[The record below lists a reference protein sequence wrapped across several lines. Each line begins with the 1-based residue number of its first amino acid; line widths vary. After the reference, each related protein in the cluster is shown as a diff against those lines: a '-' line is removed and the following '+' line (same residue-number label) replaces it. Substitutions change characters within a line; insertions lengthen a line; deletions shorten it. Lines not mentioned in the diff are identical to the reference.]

1 MPENKATPTPEVK
14 KPDAA
19 AKALGTPPTTEQ
31 KPPAAPQ
38 APQAPKAAA
47 PAEKKPGD
55 PPKEPPKVPP
65 APPTTPPPPPP
76 KAPPKQQEEKGK
88 AAEPKQAEVPKPAD
102 GKKPT
107 VAEKPGEKK
116 PDTKDA
122 APPPKAA
129 APTEPKEPA
138 GKKPEEKKTDEKA
151 PATAP
156 KPKAAPE
163 PKKPDPKVAPGDAT
177 KGASATDPKK
187 GETTPPAAEGK
198 GKPATDPKKPEDKA
212 PAAAPKGK
220 SVDTPKKEDAKGH
233 ITVSGKDKV
242 EIPIEPKPQ
251 PENGQGKK
259 EKPAPTTG
267 EAPLTPAQKGGQTR
281 KENNQ
286 AAKDFLDGKATI
298 DGKPI
303 EPLKSVP
310 AGKPKAETAVGPA
323 QEAEGPKGIV
333 ITQVYEDRLAPPSE
347 ADLKK
352 LPIPKEGEAFS
363 MRLHPAYFFE
373 FLEHPFT
380 INRET
385 KDYKDLRESIKE
397 NGIRDPV
404 YCRPREKG
412 GLEIISGHRRHDI
425 GTELNYPI
433 PTIIVQA
440 DDDTARIAVVD
451 GNLHRMDIPT
461 SELARAAKMKME
473 ALTRK
478 AGRRSKMEQLTA
490 PQKRSDQQVADDMG
504 MSRNQVQRLVRID
517 SLVPELKQQVDDK
530 KLPFNTAVELSYMNP
545 DEQKKVV
552 DFMQKEQVTPSMAQ
566 ATALKEASKHA
577 ATLEKYTP
585 SLAPEHK
592 VDEKKI
598 ASIIKPK
605 KEPELKV
612 TLTADELRG
621 YFPDKQ
627 PTVAE
632 AKRAIFDGLDMRKK
646 ALEKQAKKQDIK
658 NPAR

>member
-1 MPENKATPTPEVK
+1 MPQSGGIA
-14 KPDAA
+14 
-19 AKALGTPPTTEQ
+19 
-31 KPPAAPQ
+31 
-38 APQAPKAAA
+38 
-47 PAEKKPGD
+47 
-55 PPKEPPKVPP
+55 
-65 APPTTPPPPPP
+65 
-76 KAPPKQQEEKGK
+76 QQ
-88 AAEPKQAEVPKPAD
+88 
-102 GKKPT
+102 
-107 VAEKPGEKK
+107 
-116 PDTKDA
+116 
-122 APPPKAA
+122 
-129 APTEPKEPA
+129 
-138 GKKPEEKKTDEKA
+138 
-151 PATAP
+151 
-156 KPKAAPE
+156 
-163 PKKPDPKVAPGDAT
+163 
-177 KGASATDPKK
+177 
-187 GETTPPAAEGK
+187 
-198 GKPATDPKKPEDKA
+198 
-212 PAAAPKGK
+212 
-220 SVDTPKKEDAKGH
+220 
-233 ITVSGKDKV
+233 
-242 EIPIEPKPQ
+242 
-251 PENGQGKK
+251 
-259 EKPAPTTG
+259 
-267 EAPLTPAQKGGQTR
+267 
-281 KENNQ
+281 
-286 AAKDFLDGKATI
+286 
-298 DGKPI
+298 
-303 EPLKSVP
+303 
-310 AGKPKAETAVGPA
+310 
-323 QEAEGPKGIV
+323 AEGPKGIV
-333 ITQVYEDRLAPPSE
+333 ITQVFDDRLTPPTD

-373 FLEHPFT
+373 FLEHPFS

-425 GTELNYPI
+425 GTQLNYPI

-545 DEQKKVV
+545 EEQKKVV
-552 DFMQKEQVTPSMAQ
+552 DFMAKEQVTPSMAQ
-566 ATALKEASKHA
+566 ATALKEASRHAETLKKH
-577 ATLEKYTP
+577 TP
-585 SLAPEHK
+585 TLAPAHA

-598 ASIIKPK
+598 ASIIRPK

-612 TLTADELRG
+612 TLSADELRS
-621 YFPDKQ
+621 YFPEKL

-632 AKRAIFDGLDMRKK
+632 AKRAIFDGLNLRKK
-646 ALEKQAKKQDIK
+646 ALERQAKKQDVK

>member
-1 MPENKATPTPEVK
+1 MPESKATPTPEVK
-14 KPDAA
+14 KQDAA
-19 AKALGTPPTTEQ
+19 AKAPSTPPSTEQ
-31 KPPAAPQ
+31 KSPTAAQSPQ
-38 APQAPKAAA
+38 VPKTTAPV
-47 PAEKKPGD
+47 EKKQND
-55 PPKEPPKVPP
+55 PPKEPSKAPP

-76 KAPPKQQEEKGK
+76 KAPPKKPEDKGK
-88 AAEPKQAEVPKPAD
+88 PAAEPKQAEVTKPPAD

-107 VAEKPGEKK
+107 VAEKPVEKK
-116 PDTKDA
+116 PDAKDA
-122 APPPKAA
+122 APVPKAVT
-129 APTEPKEPA
+129 PTEPKEQA
-138 GKKPEEKKTDEKA
+138 SKKPEEKA
-151 PATAP
+151 PATDP
-156 KPKAAPE
+156 KPKAPAE
-163 PKKPDPKVAPGDAT
+163 PKKPGDKATPGGAA
-177 KGASATDPKK
+177 KGASAVEPKK
-187 GETTPPAAEGK
+187 NETAPPVADGK

-212 PAAAPKGK
+212 PAADPKGK
-220 SVDTPKKEDAKGH
+220 PVDTPKKENPKTT

-242 EIPIEPKPQ
+242 EISVEPT
-251 PENGQGKK
+251 
-259 EKPAPTTG
+259 APTTATVA
-267 EAPLTPAQKGGQTR
+267 ETPLTPAQKGGQTR
-281 KENNQ
+281 KERNQ
-286 AAKDFLDGKATI
+286 AAKNFFDGKTTI

-310 AGKPKAETAVGPA
+310 AGNPKNETAKGPEQDA
-323 QEAEGPKGIV
+323 DGPKGIV
-333 ITQVYEDRLAPPSE
+333 ITQVYDDRLAPPTD
-347 ADLKK
+347 ADLKN

-478 AGRRSKMEQLTA
+478 AGRRSKMDHLAA

-530 KLPFNTAVELSYMNP
+530 KLPFNTAVELSYMKP

-552 DFMQKEQVTPSMAQ
+552 DFMAKEQVTPSMAQ

-577 ATLEKYTP
+577 ETLAKHTP
-585 SLAPEHK
+585 SLAPAHA

-598 ASIIKPK
+598 ESIIKPK

-612 TLTADELRG
+612 TLTASELSG
-621 YFPDKQ
+621 YFPDKK

-632 AKRAIFDGLDMRKK
+632 AKRVIFDALDMRKK

>member
-1 MPENKATPTPEVK
+1 
-14 KPDAA
+14 
-19 AKALGTPPTTEQ
+19 
-31 KPPAAPQ
+31 
-38 APQAPKAAA
+38 
-47 PAEKKPGD
+47 
-55 PPKEPPKVPP
+55 
-65 APPTTPPPPPP
+65 
-76 KAPPKQQEEKGK
+76 
-88 AAEPKQAEVPKPAD
+88 
-102 GKKPT
+102 
-107 VAEKPGEKK
+107 
-116 PDTKDA
+116 
-122 APPPKAA
+122 
-129 APTEPKEPA
+129 
-138 GKKPEEKKTDEKA
+138 
-151 PATAP
+151 
-156 KPKAAPE
+156 
-163 PKKPDPKVAPGDAT
+163 
-177 KGASATDPKK
+177 
-187 GETTPPAAEGK
+187 
-198 GKPATDPKKPEDKA
+198 
-212 PAAAPKGK
+212 
-220 SVDTPKKEDAKGH
+220 
-233 ITVSGKDKV
+233 
-242 EIPIEPKPQ
+242 
-251 PENGQGKK
+251 
-259 EKPAPTTG
+259 
-267 EAPLTPAQKGGQTR
+267 
-281 KENNQ
+281 
-286 AAKDFLDGKATI
+286 
-298 DGKPI
+298 
-303 EPLKSVP
+303 
-310 AGKPKAETAVGPA
+310 
-323 QEAEGPKGIV
+323 
-333 ITQVYEDRLAPPSE
+333 
-347 ADLKK
+347 
-352 LPIPKEGEAFS
+352 

-404 YCRPREKG
+404 YCRPRDKG

-504 MSRNQVQRLVRID
+504 MSRNQVQRLVRLD

-566 ATALKEASKHA
+566 ATALKEASRHAETLKKH
-577 ATLEKYTP
+577 TP
-585 SLAPEHK
+585 SLAPAHA